1 MSLREAI
8 KRDFW
13 QGILKL
19 YILNQ
24 AAKSPV
30 YGGKLKKQLQEWGY
44 QISPGT
50 LYPIL
55 HNLENSG
62 LCRSHI
68 RIFRGR
74 ARKYYHITE
83 EGKVFLK
90 EMQSK
95 VTHVLTILTGG
106 LADAGVDPRI
116 NKTKTFQNGCEV

>member
-1 MSLREAI
+1 MSLQESI

-19 YILNQ
+19 YILHQ
-24 AAKSPV
+24 ASKCPV
-30 YGGKLKKQLQEWGY
+30 YGGKVKKQLQEWGY
-44 QISPGT
+44 HISPGT

-55 HNLENSG
+55 HNLEDSG
-62 LCRSHI
+62 LCRSQI
-68 RIFRGR
+68 KIFKGR

-95 VTHVLTILTGG
+95 VTHVLTLLTGG
-106 LADAGVDPRI
+106 PADAGEDPRI
-116 NKTKTFQNGCEV
+116 K